1 MLAHS
6 DLTGSGSAEELRN
19 DTDCLVASYLGET
32 PAVAVG
38 RSRKAVQESFRS
50 IHGLV
55 RECDTPRMTNAHPV
69 RVQLTG
75 DREGSYV
82 VAEERADGSLVLTPD
97 GRRRGRVP
105 ADSSG
110 LLAQLF
116 RRPSHETLTPSEALS
131 AWGVDLLEDES
142 VDEFA
147 VADVDGQHGFVAVT
161 NHRFIFLARTRTSLA
176 PQQEYSLNQL
186 ASVEPLGR
194 RGKAGLIVGWKQAA
208 PIMIEGHDRAQ
219 LKQLKASL
227 LAHATKPDGLQ
238 DPRGR

>member
-1 MLAHS
+1 M
-6 DLTGSGSAEELRN
+6 
-19 DTDCLVASYLGET
+19 
-32 PAVAVG
+32 
-38 RSRKAVQESFRS
+38 
-50 IHGLV
+50 
-55 RECDTPRMTNAHPV
+55 
-69 RVQLTG
+69 
-75 DREGSYV
+75 
-82 VAEERADGSLVLTPD
+82 
-97 GRRRGRVP
+97 
-105 ADSSG
+105 
-110 LLAQLF
+110 
-116 RRPSHETLTPSEALS
+116 
-131 AWGVDLLEDES
+131 DLLEDES

-147 VADVDGQHGFVAVT
+147 VADVDGQQGFVAVT

-176 PQQEYSLNQL
+176 PRQEYSLNQL